1 MPQATNS
8 GLFTQLK
15 SLGQR
20 TPYGVLIN
28 SNGWINAQ
36 QLLFD
41 IPTTPQRRNLKS
53 NSKQISLMVNE
64 DQIIGEGSMRC
75 AYKAE
80 VKTIS
85 SGGLVQ
91 IIDYVAKIQY
101 KKCTPNIKSHSDDVK
116 CYHAST
122 LLLNK
127 FKSIVSESNSVS
139 RKFKKVAK
147 TIEVSCTF
155 HFLMC
160 SPI

>member
-1 MPQATNS
+1 LKANS
-8 GLFTQLK
+8 EAIT
-15 SLGQR
+15 
-20 TPYGVLIN
+20 
-28 SNGWINAQ
+28 
-36 QLLFD
+36 
-41 IPTTPQRRNLKS
+41 
-53 NSKQISLMVNE
+53 LMVHE
-64 DQIIGEGSMRC
+64 DQIIGEGSMRR

-101 KKCTPNIKSHSDDVK
+101 KEHTPNIKGHFNDVK